1 MIKNSAIHP
10 FLFAVYPIIYLYAHN
25 IRDVSVKE
33 IVLPSLFV
41 LVFTLVL
48 WLIINIVLRNS
59 LRSAFLTTLVVCSFF
74 IYGHFFEFLEQKD
87 IFIPAYRHKQLIP
100 LVFLIV
106 GYSYYFLRRVIDFK
120 IMTQILNII
129 GIILI
134 LINIPKVI
142 VNEIK
147 VPTLIDANHK
157 LSLKDIEISS
167 SKKNKAFY
175 DIYYI
180 IFDEYARLD
189 TMKTVY
195 NYKDL
200 YFKKFLSEKGF
211 FIANNSTLPYS
222 SSHKSI
228 YSSLNMN
235 YVSKDIL
242 DKNLFNGILDNKV
255 ARYLK
260 SKGYE
265 YIYIS
270 DQPLYDG
277 TYCNPYA
284 DLDLKKLQSGEKSEI
299 EGIGPFR
306 LVLIK
311 TTMLRGFYSKMI
323 RDGLRHRN
331 AELQKI
337 RILKKVVALDGP
349 KFVVSHHLIS
359 HAPFVFDSNGGMV
372 DKKDH
377 YNWKDKNFYLDAYIF
392 SNKMITELISTI
404 HQNSPKPP
412 IIIIQSDHGPRGGM
426 GKNTNPKKIYLGTE
440 WQKVF
445 NAYYLPDGGNRKLY
459 DSISPVNT
467 FRIVFNYYFD
477 DTYTLL
483 EDQTP

>member
-1 MIKNSAIHP
+1 MIKTIAIHP
-10 FLFAVYPIIYLYAHN
+10 FLFSAYPIIYLYSHN
-25 IRDVSVKE
+25 IHDVSLKE
-33 IVLPSLFV
+33 IFFPFLFA

-59 LRSAFLTTLVVCSFF
+59 LRSAFLTTLILCSFF
-74 IYGHFFEFLEQKD
+74 LYGHFFELLEQKD

-100 LVFLIV
+100 LVFLII
-106 GYSYYFLRRVIDFK
+106 GYSYYFLRKAINFK
-120 IMTQILNII
+120 IMTHILNII

-134 LINIPKVI
+134 LINIPKAI
-142 VNEIK
+142 LCEIK
-147 VPTLIDANHK
+147 VPTLTDDIHN
-157 LSLKDIEISS
+157 LSLKNVEASP
-167 SKKNKAFY
+167 SKKNNPYY

-195 NYKDL
+195 NYEDP

-211 FIANNSTLPYS
+211 FVAEKSMLPYS
-222 SSHKSI
+222 SSHKSL

-235 YVSKDIL
+235 YVSKDSL
-242 DKNLFNGILDNKV
+242 DKNLFDGILDSKV

-277 TYCNPYA
+277 TYFNPYA
-284 DLDLKKLQSGEKSEI
+284 DLDLKKLQSGEKSAI
-299 EGIGPFR
+299 EGISPFR

-311 TTMLRGFYSKMI
+311 TTMLRGFYNRMI

-337 RILKKVVALDGP
+337 KLLKKVVSLDGP
-349 KFVVSHHLIS
+349 KFVVSHHLLS

-372 DKKDH
+372 DKKNH
-377 YNWKDKNFYLDAYIF
+377 YNWKDKKFYLDAYIF
-392 SNKMITELISTI
+392 SNKVMTELISTI
-404 HQNSPKPP
+404 LQNSSNPP

-426 GKNTNPKKIYLGTE
+426 GKNTNPKKIYLGEE

-445 NAYYLPDGGNRKLY
+445 NAYYLPNGGDRELH
-459 DSISPVNT
+459 DSISPANT

-483 EDQTP
+483 EN